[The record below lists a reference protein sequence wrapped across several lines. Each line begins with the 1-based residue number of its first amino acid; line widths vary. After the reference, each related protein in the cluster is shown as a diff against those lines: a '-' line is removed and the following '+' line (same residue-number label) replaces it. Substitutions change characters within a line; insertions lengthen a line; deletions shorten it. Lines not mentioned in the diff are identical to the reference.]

1 MTNSSSNT
9 GASIKVLSAQLAN
22 QIAAGEVVER
32 PASVVKEL
40 VENSLDA
47 EATRIHIE
55 IDQGG
60 QKRILIRDDGKGI
73 VKDELRLALSRHA
86 TSKISDINDLE
97 NIVSMGFRGEALA
110 SISSVSR
117 LQLTSKPSEQS
128 EAWQAC
134 AEGPNMEVQV
144 LPAAHPDGTS
154 IEVLDLFFNTP
165 ARRKFLRSG
174 KTELQHIENIVKR
187 LALTRKDV
195 QFTLV
200 HNNKQIF
207 KYMACNNLAKR
218 VEQVCGK
225 SILEG
230 AVPVDYSFENI
241 RIKGWCSGLGVGGA
255 TRDNQ
260 YTFVNGRMMRDKL
273 LSHAIRQAFEDT
285 LAPQTFPNYVLF
297 VSVPA
302 DQIDVNVH
310 PAKHEVR
317 FHQAR
322 KVHDIVFKAITDAQ
336 SASFHAEQSM
346 NEGDAKNAS
355 KPQILEPTEALHNY
369 GNHDY
374 IQPLEQ
380 ATRQGYSNE
389 AREALPFPSA
399 RTQSIGQAR
408 FSPYRGESVSAA
420 EKQANHDFYQ
430 SVHNQSEGND
440 SSPKNSRTN
449 THTDLNTST
458 LNASSCALLQNQL
471 IFIQGDELKSLHL
484 QCILSAYL
492 QERMDQS
499 SASQPLLMPVSIGQ
513 NEKWKKSDLEN
524 VCECLLA
531 IGVLVDAKSQKVIL
545 KQVPSTLRQL
555 PWSGVFPAVFE
566 GLVSNKD
573 LLSNEN
579 FSRLFCDEL
588 ASAWLKLLPHLQ
600 NSESANSNSTMIETV
615 NIWLS
620 ELSSHSVNV
629 LLKEH
634 IVSVSIGD
642 KILPLLR
649 AQ

>member
-1 MTNSSSNT
+1 MH
-9 GASIKVLSAQLAN
+9 ASIKVLSAQLAN

-47 EATRIHIE
+47 KATRIHIE

-195 QFTLV
+195 QFTLI
-200 HNNKQIF
+200 HNQKQIF
-207 KYMACNNLAKR
+207 KYAACSSLAKR

-230 AVPVDYSFENI
+230 AVPVDYSFENMS
-241 RIKGWCSGLGVGGA
+241 IKGWCSGLGVGAA

-285 LAPQTFPNYVLF
+285 LAPQTFPSYVLF

-302 DQIDVNVH
+302 GQIDVNVH

-317 FHQAR
+317 FHQSR

-336 SASFHAEQSM
+336 STSFHTEQAM
-346 NEGDAKNAS
+346 DENDITNTAK
-355 KPQILEPTEALHNY
+355 PHTLEPTEAAHNY

-374 IQPLEQ
+374 IQPLEHT
-380 ATRQGYSNE
+380 ASHTYSNE
-389 AREALPFPSA
+389 AREASPFPSVRA
-399 RTQSIGQAR
+399 QSTGQAR
-408 FSPYRGESVSAA
+408 LSPYRGENVSAV
-420 EKQANHDFYQ
+420 EKQANHSFYQ
-430 SVHNQSEGND
+430 SMQNRSEAGN
-440 SSPKNSRTN
+440 SSPTGSNENIDKQ
-449 THTDLNTST
+449 LNANI
-458 LNASSCALLQNQL
+458 LNASTYALSQNQL
-471 IFIQGDELKSLHL
+471 IFIQQADVKSLHL

-492 QERMDQS
+492 QEKIKQS
-499 SASQPLLMPVSIGQ
+499 SASQPLLMPVSVGQ
-513 NEKWKKSDLEN
+513 NETVEAN
-524 VCECLLA
+524 VMEGICEHLLTL
-531 IGVLVDAKSQKVIL
+531 GVMVDKKSQKVIL

-555 PWSGVFPAVFE
+555 PWSGVFSAVLE
-566 GLVSNKD
+566 GLIANSD
-573 LLSNEN
+573 FSSSEG

-588 ASAWLKLLPHLQ
+588 ASVWLKLLSPAQ
-600 NSESANSNSTMIETV
+600 NYESANSQFSMLATV
-615 NIWLS
+615 NTWLS
-620 ELSSHSVNV
+620 ELSAQSVDT

-634 IVSVSIGD
+634 VMSVSIGD